1 MALGYIWCI
10 LATNF
15 IDSMTKTHFKPN
27 YFLPLF
33 IVLVILDLIT
43 GSLQNESLR
52 HFTKPLILFS
62 LFIYFAVN
70 GRSLDR
76 STYILMLLALCCS
89 WLGDSFLMYEAIS
102 PNYFMLGLVSF
113 LTAHI
118 LYCVIFLKRW
128 NKSGS
133 STYWVVLIT
142 LFLYGSVL
150 FMQLKDS
157 LGELLIPVVIYISA
171 ILLMA
176 ITAYRRNKMVPA
188 ESFKLVF
195 IGALF
200 FIASDSILAVNKF
213 LNAVPYSHILVMGTY
228 AAAQYLITKGI
239 LIQNRNL
246 V

>member
-1 MALGYIWCI
+1 MHV

-15 IDSMTKTHFKPN
+15 INSMTKTHFNPS

-33 IVLVILDLIT
+33 IVLVILDIIT

-52 HFTKPLILFS
+52 HFTKPLILLS
-62 LFIYFAVN
+62 LFVYFAIN
-70 GRSLDR
+70 GRSLAR
-76 STYILMLLALCCS
+76 SIYILMLLALFFS
-89 WLGDSFLMYEAIS
+89 WLGDSFLMYDAIS

-118 LYCVIFLKRW
+118 LYCVVFLKRW
-128 NKSGS
+128 NKSAS
-133 STYWVVLIT
+133 STYWLVLIT
-142 LFLYGSVL
+142 LMLYGSVL
-150 FMQLKDS
+150 FIQLKDK
-157 LGELLIPVVIYISA
+157 LGELLIPVIIYVSA

-176 ITAYRRNKMVPA
+176 ITAYRRKKMVTS
-188 ESFKLVF
+188 ESFTLVF

-213 LNAVPYSHILVMGTY
+213 VNAFPYSHILVMGTY
-228 AAAQYLITKGI
+228 AAAQYLIMKGI
-239 LIQNRNL
+239 LIQDRNL

>member
-1 MALGYIWCI
+1 
-10 LATNF
+10 
-15 IDSMTKTHFKPN
+15 MTKTHFKPT

-43 GSLQNESLR
+43 GSVQNESLR

-76 STYILMLLALCCS
+76 STYILMLLALFCS
-89 WLGDSFLMYEAIS
+89 WLGDSFLMYETIS
-102 PNYFMLGLVSF
+102 ANYFMLGLVSF

-118 LYCVIFLKRW
+118 LYCIVFLKRW
-128 NKSGS
+128 NKSAS

-142 LFLYGSVL
+142 LMLYGSVL

-157 LGELLIPVVIYISA
+157 LGELLIPVIIYVSA

-176 ITAYRRNKMVPA
+176 ITAFRRNKMVTS

-195 IGALF
+195 IGALL
-200 FIASDSILAVNKF
+200 FIASDSILAINKF
-213 LNAVPYSHILVMGTY
+213 LNTVPYSHILVMGTY
-228 AAAQYLITKGI
+228 ATAQYLITKGI
-239 LIQNRNL
+239 LIQDKNL